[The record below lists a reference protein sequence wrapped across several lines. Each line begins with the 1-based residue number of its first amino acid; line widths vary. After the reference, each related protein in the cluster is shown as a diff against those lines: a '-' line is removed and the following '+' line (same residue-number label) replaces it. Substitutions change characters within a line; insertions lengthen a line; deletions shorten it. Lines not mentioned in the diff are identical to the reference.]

1 MRCFLLLWNEFRPFF
16 LDCGVSNWKLICT
29 RHEFNSNNFI
39 FTALN
44 LLVRR
49 LSFKTQF
56 KIEFLGPFYG
66 PRKPRNSLKKP
77 CQFMLVNFRNFEII
91 NRRKL
96 NHISQFYLVAIKY
109 KTTTYNE
116 NNYFLTLVTAGCP
129 PSTAR

>member
-1 MRCFLLLWNEFRPFF
+1 MRCLS
-16 LDCGVSNWKLICT
+16 CVVKLIPAIFSGLSGFQLKLIAT

-66 PRKPRNSLKKP
+66 PKKSLKKT
-77 CQFMLVNFRNFEII
+77 LFR
-91 NRRKL
+91 
-96 NHISQFYLVAIKY
+96 
-109 KTTTYNE
+109 
-116 NNYFLTLVTAGCP
+116 
-129 PSTAR
+129 